1 MKFVI
6 SKNPSV
12 PSQPILLSLAN
23 NFSDLPP
30 AGSSAV
36 EEQTDETLGEAAS
49 HSDMNP
55 EVTITETIT
64 DLCTD
69 YVAQSII
76 NVAFSIQDVI
86 SNVNAQSCNRA
97 FDSSSLLYLLKFSNL
112 LHLDD
117 STESNDPNI
126 STHTEDLKRHLAGFG
141 LEIESVSKDGDCAFR
156 SIIRQLLKMDSDKTK
171 GLEDHLRSLNL
182 MAGSEDEDTFT
193 QRQLFV
199 EEFIRG
205 EDVAVSTTTFTER
218 ANEFRMKG
226 VFDREIGDLV
236 MKVCCNVLKV
246 SIIIIT
252 SSRSTPVVPFVPD
265 SPLSTTPIYIAF
277 HYYGAGHYDATNQIC
292 TSGM

>member
-1 MKFVI
+1 
-6 SKNPSV
+6 
-12 PSQPILLSLAN
+12 
-23 NFSDLPP
+23 
-30 AGSSAV
+30 
-36 EEQTDETLGEAAS
+36 
-49 HSDMNP
+49 MNP

-69 YVAQSII
+69 YVARSII
-76 NVAFSIQDVI
+76 NVAISIQEII
-86 SNVNAQSCNRA
+86 SNVDAQSCNRA

-156 SIIRQLLKMDSDKTK
+156 SIIRQLLKMDFDKTK
-171 GLEDHLRSLNL
+171 GLEDHLRLLNL
-182 MAGSEDEDTFT
+182 MTGSEDEDTFT
-193 QRQLFV
+193 LRQLFV

-246 SIIIIT
+246 SIITIT

>member
-1 MKFVI
+1 
-6 SKNPSV
+6 
-12 PSQPILLSLAN
+12 
-23 NFSDLPP
+23 
-30 AGSSAV
+30 
-36 EEQTDETLGEAAS
+36 
-49 HSDMNP
+49 MNP
-55 EVTITETIT
+55 EVTLTETIT
-64 DLCTD
+64 DLCKD
-69 YVAQSII
+69 YVARFII
-76 NVAFSIQDVI
+76 NVAFSIQEII
-86 SNVNAQSCNRA
+86 SNVDTQSCNRA
-97 FDSSSLLYLLKFSNL
+97 FGSSSLFYLLKFSNL

-171 GLEDHLRSLNL
+171 GPEDHLPSLNL

-193 QRQLFV
+193 LRQLFV

-205 EDVAVSTTTFTER
+205 EDEYSGFVAESTTTLTER

-265 SPLSTTPIYIAF
+265 SPLSTTLIYITF

>member
-1 MKFVI
+1 MQHDDSPHQSFTTC
-6 SKNPSV
+6 
-12 PSQPILLSLAN
+12 SL
-23 NFSDLPP
+23 
-30 AGSSAV
+30 AV
-36 EEQTDETLGEAAS
+36 EEQTDETFGEPAS

-69 YVAQSII
+69 YVARSII
-76 NVAFSIQDVI
+76 NVAISIQEII
-86 SNVNAQSCNRA
+86 SNVDAQSCNRE

-117 STESNDPNI
+117 TTESNDPNI
-126 STHTEDLKRHLAGFG
+126 STHTVDLKRQLTGFG

-156 SIIRQLLKMDSDKTK
+156 IIIRQLLRMDFDKTK

-193 QRQLFV
+193 LRQLFV

-226 VFDREIGDLV
+226 VFAREIGDLV
-236 MKVCCNVLKV
+236 MKVCCNFLKV

-252 SSRSTPVVPFVPD
+252 SSRSTPAVPFVPD

-292 TSGM
+292 TSGI

>member
-1 MKFVI
+1 MQHDY
-6 SKNPSV
+6 SPHPSFTTG
-12 PSQPILLSLAN
+12 SL
-23 NFSDLPP
+23 
-30 AGSSAV
+30 AV
-36 EEQTDETLGEAAS
+36 EEQTDETLGEPAS

-69 YVAQSII
+69 YVARSII
-76 NVAFSIQDVI
+76 NVAISIQEII
-86 SNVNAQSCNRA
+86 SNVDAQSCNRA

-117 STESNDPNI
+117 TTESNDPNI

-156 SIIRQLLKMDSDKTK
+156 SIIRQLLKMDFDKTK

-193 QRQLFV
+193 SRQLFV